1 MTISPYAIPGIGNKG
16 ITTREATYERVT
28 RLVCQHLEVPF
39 KEVFKKTRKR
49 EVCLVRQ
56 ISMYLIKT
64 HYPPVTLVNLGF
76 YFGGRDHT
84 TVIHSIVAIKNLM
97 WSDPEM
103 KRRVD
108 KIEGFM

>member
-1 MTISPYAIPGIGNKG
+1 MKISYYVIPGLSQKG
-16 ITTREATYERVT
+16 VTTRDHVYERVT

-64 HYPPVTLVNLGF
+64 HYPPVTLMNLGV

-84 TVIHSIVAIKNLM
+84 TVIHSIAAIKTLM
-97 WSDPEM
+97 QCEPEW
-103 KRRVD
+103 KSKVD
-108 KIEGFM
+108 KIEGYI